1 MLVWVY
7 HDCSSRSVCLS
18 VAYITNNSRT
28 QRSSVPTVGRRFPT
42 LDATRKPVSRS
53 KGQRSG
59 SPGPLMHTHTSC
71 AISSAWQSLRTQT
84 WYTDG
89 GRRPASATGTMTSKV
104 KGQSYKVTW
113 SVWAVLAQWPI
124 NQKRIVVDSL
134 YHQNWQEGRHR
145 YSILFP
151 ELRKGRDETYRR
163 CELMTLTFDCGDHS
177 ACRWCGSTYSIR
189 TPTLKFLGL
198 TLPYLS

>member
-59 SPGPLMHTHTSC
+59 SPGPLMHTHTHTHIVRHIFRMAKPTNSNLVYGWRTTTR
-71 AISSAWQSLRTQT
+71 ISHRHHDLQGQRSKSQGHVISLSRVGPMAHKSKTNSRWLVVSPKLAGRKTQVQHFVSRIKKRQR
-84 WYTDG
+84 WDVQ
-89 GRRPASATGTMTSKV
+89 TM
-104 KGQSYKVTW
+104 
-113 SVWAVLAQWPI
+113 WAYDLDLWLW
-124 NQKRIVVDSL
+124 RS
-134 YHQNWQEGRHR
+134 
-145 YSILFP
+145 
-151 ELRKGRDETYRR
+151 
-163 CELMTLTFDCGDHS
+163 
-177 ACRWCGSTYSIR
+177 
-189 TPTLKFLGL
+189 
-198 TLPYLS
+198 